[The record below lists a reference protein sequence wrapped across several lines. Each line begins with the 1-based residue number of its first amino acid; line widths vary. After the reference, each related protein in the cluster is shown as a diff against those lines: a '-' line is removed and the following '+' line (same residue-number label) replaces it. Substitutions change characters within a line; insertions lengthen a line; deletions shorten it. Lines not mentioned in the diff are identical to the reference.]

1 MVAMPEPAPGGA
13 TLLLPLPRRVRRRVR
28 ETADTFTLAIEAGD
42 DTVAFRPG
50 QFNMLYVF
58 GTGEVP
64 ISVSGDP
71 REPGI
76 LMHTTRAVGAVTRPL
91 AKLAAGATVG
101 VRGPFGTPW
110 PLDAATGKDVVLVA
124 GGIGLA
130 PLRPLLYEIAAR
142 RHDFGRVVL
151 LYGARGP
158 GDLLFVRQLERW
170 RDAADVTFA
179 VSVDRASPGWT
190 GHVGVVTTLLSAV
203 DFAPGHTVAFVCG
216 PEIMMRFAADALRR
230 RGVDE
235 PCIFVS
241 MERNM
246 KCATGLCGHCQFGPA
261 FVCKDGPVFAWPR
274 VQALLSVREA

>member
-1 MVAMPEPAPGGA
+1 MADPAAGSTA
-13 TLLLPLPRRVRRRVR
+13 LLVPSPRRVRRRVR
-28 ETADTFTLAIEAGD
+28 ETVDTFTLDIETNDGE
-42 DTVAFRPG
+42 TAFRPG

-71 REPGI
+71 RRSGV
-76 LMHTTRAVGAVTRPL
+76 LVHTTRAVGTVTRAMERL
-91 AKLAAGATVG
+91 RAGATLG

-110 PLDAATGKDVVLVA
+110 PLEAALGKDVVLVA

-142 RHDFGRVVL
+142 RRDFGQVVL
-151 LYGARGP
+151 LYGTRTP
-158 GDLLFVRQLERW
+158 EDQLFRRQIERW
-170 RDAADVTFA
+170 RDSAGIALAIT
-179 VSVDRASPGWT
+179 VDRGSSGWA
-190 GHVGVVTTLLSAV
+190 GHVGVVTTLLPN
-203 DFAPGHTVAFVCG
+203 APFTPEHSVAFVCG

-230 RGVDE
+230 RGVPE
-235 PCIFVS
+235 ASIFVS

-246 KCATGLCGHCQFGPA
+246 KCATGLCGHCQFGPS

-274 VQALLSVREA
+274 VRELLSVREL

>member
-1 MVAMPEPAPGGA
+1 VADATSGA
-13 TLLLPLPRRVRRRVR
+13 TALLFPTPRRVRRRVR
-28 ETADTFTLAIEAGD
+28 ETADTFTLDIETDGGE
-42 DTVAFRPG
+42 TAFRPG

-71 REPGI
+71 RRPGV
-76 LMHTTRAVGAVTRPL
+76 LVHTTRAIGNVTRAMERL
-91 AKLAAGATVG
+91 RSGATLG

-110 PLDAATGKDVVLVA
+110 PLEAAVGKDVVLIA

-142 RHDFGRVVL
+142 RRDFGQVVL

-158 GDLLFVRQLERW
+158 EDLLFRRQLERW
-170 RDAADVTFA
+170 RDAAGIALAIT
-179 VSVDRASPGWT
+179 VDRASPGWT
-190 GHVGVVTTLLSAV
+190 GHVGVVTTLLPHAP
-203 DFAPGHTVAFVCG
+203 FAPARAVAFVCG
-216 PEIMMRFAADALRR
+216 PEIMMRFTADALRR
-230 RGVDE
+230 RGVPE
-235 PCIFVS
+235 TSVFVS

-246 KCATGLCGHCQFGPA
+246 KCATGLCGHCQFGPS

-274 VQALLSVREA
+274 VRSLLSVREA